1 MAAQRIT
8 LPGTNLNVSR
18 ICLGCWQFNGGKD
31 TVNWGAQT
39 PEVSRYVTRYLFK
52 MHFRQVKLF
61 DTTWGTIRGRY
72 VLLTTDLVELEV
84 YPF

>member
-1 MAAQRIT
+1 MAA
-8 LPGTNLNVSR
+8 LLLMVPGTNFNFDK

-39 PEVSRYVTRYLFK
+39 PEVSLYVTRYLFQ

-72 VLLTTDLVELEV
+72 VNDYRPRRIGSVPIL
-84 YPF
+84 